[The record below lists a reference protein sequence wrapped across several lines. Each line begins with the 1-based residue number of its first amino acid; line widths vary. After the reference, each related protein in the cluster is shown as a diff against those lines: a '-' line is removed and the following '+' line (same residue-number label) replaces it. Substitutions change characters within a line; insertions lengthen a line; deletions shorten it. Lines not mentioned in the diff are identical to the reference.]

1 MSARLSKSGVR
12 LTNST
17 YLVYS
22 TAGLGFC
29 DCDGMGTSIYQ
40 VAWLQGVLVLAG
52 SAALYVALGSDIAI
66 SALTGGAVA
75 FANAFIYASR
85 FRRASTL
92 AVISP
97 QRAVGVIVKSVLI
110 RTVLVAT
117 LFWFLLGWLK
127 LPPAP
132 AVLMFAAVQVTY
144 WLALRNNLKD

>member
-1 MSARLSKSGVR
+1 M
-12 LTNST
+12 
-17 YLVYS
+17 
-22 TAGLGFC
+22 
-29 DCDGMGTSIYQ
+29 
-40 VAWLQGVLVLAG
+40 AWLQGVLVLAG